1 MFKKIV
7 IIAASLALA
16 ACGQMVEVPPSHVG
30 KIITKDGYKDG
41 TIPTSKFR
49 LEPCWNY
56 CDDIVVV
63 NISDFSSMERMET
76 FMPKD
81 KLTMT
86 FDVRMTLFVRPDQK
100 DWLFNKIPPVDVDE
114 RNRRIDV
121 NQAVAMYLPQI
132 VRTVS
137 REVVTE
143 FSIGEISS
151 NLDVINA
158 KLLDRLSVEVEKK
171 TPFGLRT
178 AGIGELKYPPI
189 ITDAQESAAKRREK
203 IAEEEANLTVSKT
216 ILEREL
222 QEAQLRRKVEVEK
235 ANADA
240 QVAAIMAKSVTPE
253 WLAYRKLE
261 VAEKLAASPNT
272 KVIPM
277 EMVHDVSTKVAVGN
291 MVGGK

>member
-7 IIAASLALA
+7 ILAASLALA

-30 KIITKDGYKDG
+30 KIITKDGYKEG
-41 TIPTSKFR
+41 TIATSKFR
-49 LEPCWNY
+49 LDPCLNY
-56 CDDIVVV
+56 CDDLVVV
-63 NISDFSSMERMET
+63 NVSDFSAMERMET
-76 FMPKD
+76 FMPVD

-86 FDVRMTLFVRPDQK
+86 FDVRMTMFVRPDQQE
-100 DWLFNKIPPVDVDE
+100 WLFNKIPPNDVDD
-114 RNRRIDV
+114 RNRGIDV
-121 NQAVAMYLPQI
+121 NRAVAMYIPQI
-132 VRTVS
+132 VRTIS

-143 FSIGEISS
+143 YSIGQVSS

-158 KLLDRLSVEVEKK
+158 KLLERLSVEIEKK

-178 AGIGELKYPPI
+178 AGIGELKYPQI
-189 ITDAQESAAKRREK
+189 ITEAQENAARRREK
-203 IAEEEANLTVSKT
+203 IAEEEANLTVSQKT
-216 ILEREL
+216 LEREL

-261 VAEKLAASPNT
+261 VAEKLAASQNT
-272 KVIPM
+272 KIIPM
-277 EMVHDVSTKVAVGN
+277 EMVNDISTKVAVGN
-291 MVGGK
+291 MVGSK